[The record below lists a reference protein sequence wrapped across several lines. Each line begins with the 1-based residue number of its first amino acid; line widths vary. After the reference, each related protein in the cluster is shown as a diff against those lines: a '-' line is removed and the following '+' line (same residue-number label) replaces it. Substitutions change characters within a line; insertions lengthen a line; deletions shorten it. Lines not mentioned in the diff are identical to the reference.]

1 MAIFSQKVSN
11 FLSSYTKRKNI
22 LVKFCI
28 DDFQIK
34 SLKHLNNFQITGLVL
49 AINKV
54 IVDADTNKKV
64 SLEEILSST
73 QKPR

>member
-1 MAIFSQKVSN
+1 MATFSQKVSN
-11 FLSSYTKRKNI
+11 RVSNYPQREKIIK
-22 LVKFCI
+22 
-28 DDFQIK
+28 DFQINI
-34 SLKHLNNFQITGLVL
+34 SKHLNDFQITGLVL

>member
-22 LVKFCI
+22 I